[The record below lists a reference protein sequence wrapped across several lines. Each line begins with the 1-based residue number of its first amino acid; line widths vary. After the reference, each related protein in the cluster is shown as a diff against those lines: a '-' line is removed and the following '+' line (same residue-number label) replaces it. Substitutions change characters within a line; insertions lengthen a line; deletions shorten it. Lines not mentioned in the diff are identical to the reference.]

1 MSDAGSAATTETTPV
16 RTVLLYSDDSTVRDA
31 VRGAVGSVADAGGT
45 KIRWV
50 DVATHAEVVRL
61 ADLGGVDLMILDG
74 EADKAGGMGVCRQL
88 KNEIFECPPVVLLTG
103 RPQDAWLAS
112 WSLADVAVPRPLDPI
127 ELQRVVR
134 RVLAGDVVAGA
145 AL

>member
-45 KIRWV
+45 TIRWV

>member
-1 MSDAGSAATTETTPV
+1 MANAATTENSAPV
-16 RTVLLYSDDSTVRDA
+16 RTILLYSDEATVRDA
-31 VRGAVGSVADAGGT
+31 VRGAVGSVADARGT
-45 KIRWV
+45 TIRWV

-61 ADLGGVDLMILDG
+61 ADLGGIDLMILDG

-88 KNEIFECPPVVLLTG
+88 KNEIFRCPPVVLLTG